1 MRTAITAYVSGLV
14 VMAVLDAIWLTFA
27 TSRIYRPGIG
37 HLMAA
42 KPTMS
47 AAVIFYLLYVAGL
60 TYLVT
65 LPAATSGGFSV
76 ALTRGAVLGLIAY
89 ATYDLTSLAILR
101 DWPVGVT
108 VIDMVWGAILTGV
121 TAGVAVLLTQRFG

>member
-1 MRTAITAYVSGLV
+1 MRPAIVAYVSGLV
-14 VMAVLDAIWLTFA
+14 VMAVLDGIWLTFA

-47 AAVIFYLLYVAGL
+47 AAVLFYLLYVAGL

-65 LPAATSGGFSV
+65 LPALPGNAST
-76 ALTRGAVLGLIAY
+76 ALVRGAVLGLMAY
-89 ATYDLTSLAILR
+89 ATYDLTSLAIMR
-101 DWPVGVT
+101 DWPVSVT
-108 VIDMVWGAILTGV
+108 VIDMVWGAVLTGV
-121 TAGVAVLLTQRFG
+121 TAAAAVLLTQRFG

>member
-1 MRTAITAYVSGLV
+1 MRAAIIAYVSGLV
-14 VMAVLDAIWLTFA
+14 VMAVLDGAWLTFA

-42 KPTMS
+42 KPTLS
-47 AAVIFYLLYVAGL
+47 AAVVFYLLYVAGL

-65 LPAATSGGFSV
+65 LPAVPAGFGT
-76 ALTRGAVLGLIAY
+76 AATRGAVLGLIAY
-89 ATYDLTSLAILR
+89 ATYDLTSLAIMR

-108 VIDMVWGAILTGV
+108 VIDMVWGAVLTGL